1 MGVLDGRVAIV
12 TGTTAASIGRACAI
26 AMSDAGAKVIVTGRT
41 EAGGL
46 ETEKQIRDRG
56 GDALYVRHDV
66 RDEENWRVVVETC
79 IEKYGRLDIL
89 LNNAGESK
97 GGPIE
102 KLTIDDLHFLLGVN
116 VEAPFLGAKTC
127 WPHLVKSGHGV
138 ILNMS
143 SLTSQQPG
151 PGGTLYGP
159 SKATQNALT
168 RAMAMEG
175 ADAGIRAIS
184 VLPGLTFTDGVLDSL
199 GTDTA
204 RYKEPLAQKIWM
216 GEWGKSEHVAD
227 ACVFLA
233 SDAARYITGIEFNV
247 DGGGIG
253 QMPDHSKSI
262 NRHGLQG

>member
-1 MGVLDGRVAIV
+1 MGALDGRVAIV

-41 EAGGL
+41 EAGGK
-46 ETEKQIRDRG
+46 ETERQILERG
-56 GDALYVRHDV
+56 GDALFVRHDV
-66 RDEENWRVVVETC
+66 TDEDNWRTVVDTC
-79 IEKYGRLDIL
+79 LERHGRLDIL

-97 GGPIE
+97 GGAIE
-102 KLTIDDLHFLLGVN
+102 TLTLDDLHFLLRIN

-127 WPHLVKSGHGV
+127 WPHLKASGHGV

-143 SLTSQQPG
+143 SLTAQQPG
-151 PGGTLYGP
+151 AGGTIYGP

-175 ADAGIRAIS
+175 APDGIRAVA
-184 VLPGLTFTDGVLDSL
+184 VLPGLTFTDGVLDAL
-199 GTDTA
+199 GTDTE
-204 RYKEPLAQKIWM
+204 RYKEPLAKRIWM
-216 GEWGKSEHVAD
+216 GEWGKPEHIAA

-233 SDAARYITGIEFNV
+233 SDAAKYITGVEFNV

-253 QMPDHSKSI
+253 QMPTHSTEPNKF
-262 NRHGLQG
+262 GLSS

>member
-1 MGVLDGRVAIV
+1 MGVLEGRVAIV

-41 EAGGL
+41 VAGGQ
-46 ETEKQIRDRG
+46 ETERQIIERG
-56 GDALYVRHDV
+56 GDALFIRHDV
-66 RDEENWRVVVETC
+66 REERDWTAVVNTC

-102 KLTIDDLHFLLGVN
+102 TLTIDDLHFLLGVN

-143 SLTSQQPG
+143 SLTAQQPG
-151 PGGTLYGP
+151 PGGALYGP

-168 RAMAMEG
+168 RVMALEG
-175 ADAGIRAIS
+175 ADVGIRAIS

-199 GTDTA
+199 GTNTE
-204 RYKEPLAQKIWM
+204 RYKEPLANKIWM
-216 GEWGKSEHVAD
+216 GEWGKSEHIAD

-253 QMPDHSKSI
+253 QTPGHSQNAKKF
-262 NRHGLQG
+262 GLAS

>member
-41 EAGGL
+41 IAGGQ
-46 ETEKQIRDRG
+46 ETERQIIERG

-66 RDEENWRVVVETC
+66 REEKDWETVVNTC

-102 KLTIDDLHFLLGVN
+102 TLKIEDLHFLLGVN

-127 WPHLVKSGHGV
+127 WPHLVKSGRGV

-143 SLTSQQPG
+143 SLTAQQPG
-151 PGGTLYGP
+151 AGGTLYGP

-168 RAMAMEG
+168 RVMAMEG

-199 GTDTA
+199 GTDTE
-204 RYKEPLAQKIWM
+204 RYKEPLAKKIWM

-253 QMPDHSKSI
+253 QMPDHDKTAE
-262 NRHGLQG
+262 RHGLSS

>member
-26 AMSDAGAKVIVTGRT
+26 AISDAGAKVIVTGRT
-41 EAGGL
+41 VAGGQ
-46 ETEKQIRDRG
+46 ETERQIIERG

-66 RDEENWRVVVETC
+66 REEGDWQSVVNTC
-79 IEKYGRLDIL
+79 IAKYGRLDIL

-102 KLTIDDLHFLLGVN
+102 TLTIDDLHFLLGVN
-116 VEAPFLGAKTC
+116 VDAPFLGAKTC
-127 WPHLVKSGHGV
+127 WPHLVKSGQGV
-138 ILNMS
+138 ILNIS
-143 SLTSQQPG
+143 SLTAQQPG

-159 SKATQNALT
+159 SKAAQNALT

-184 VLPGLTFTDGVLDSL
+184 ILPGLTFTDGVLDAL
-199 GTDTA
+199 GTDTE

-216 GEWGKSEHVAD
+216 GEWGKSEHIAD

-253 QMPDHSKSI
+253 QTPDHSKSG
-262 NRHGLQG
+262 NKFGLSS